1 VTVVI
6 DASVIVKW
14 LLQDPENEADTEKA
28 TQLLHAVTVGNHFAA
43 QPVHWLAEVGAVLS
57 RMSPETAANDIKML
71 CGLELLTVDDPFILL
86 RGVQL
91 ATELKQHLF
100 DTYYHAVA
108 LETPDAMLITAD
120 ERYFRAARDAG
131 RITLL
136 ADWS

>member
-1 VTVVI
+1 
-6 DASVIVKW
+6 
-14 LLQDPENEADTEKA
+14 
-28 TQLLHAVTVGNHFAA
+28 
-43 QPVHWLAEVGAVLS
+43 
-57 RMSPETAANDIKML
+57 
-71 CGLELLTVDDPFILL
+71 
-86 RGVQL
+86 VQL

-120 ERYFRAARDAG
+120 ERYFRAARDTG

>member
-1 VTVVI
+1 MTVVI
-6 DASVIVKW
+6 DASVVVKW
-14 LLQDPENEADTEKA
+14 LLQDTENEADTEKA

-71 CGLELLTVDDPFILL
+71 CGLELLIVDDPYILL

-91 ATELKQHLF
+91 ATELKQPLF

-136 ADWS
+136 ADWT